1 MKKIGG
7 RLGVI
12 LGRKNL
18 TLRKLA
24 RIANRESVNNTG
36 NIAPIDP
43 KNTGRDSGINKN
55 HVNPIDPKND
65 GSLSAKFTE
74 VLQGKRNTARYVE
87 LLERTLEL
95 DIETIRNWY
104 REDRGRK
111 MSLRERMLFADE
123 LDGDL

>member
-74 VLQGKRNTARYVE
+74 VLQGKRNTVRYVE
-87 LLERTLEL
+87 LLERTFEL

-104 REDRGRK
+104 REDRDRK
-111 MSLRERMLFADE
+111 MSQREKTLFADK
-123 LDGDL
+123 LDGAL

>member
-24 RIANRESVNNTG
+24 RIANRDFVINQNAANS
-36 NIAPIDP
+36 IDY
-43 KNTGRDSGINKN
+43 KNTSRDFGINQN
-55 HVNPIDPKND
+55 AVNSIDPKND
-65 GSLSAKFTE
+65 GSLSAKLTE
-74 VLQGKRNTARYVE
+74 VIQGKRNTARYVE

>member
-1 MKKIGG
+1 M
-7 RLGVI
+7 I

-74 VLQGKRNTARYVE
+74 VLQGKRNTVRYVE
-87 LLERTLEL
+87 LLERTFEL

-104 REDRGRK
+104 REDRDRK
-111 MSLRERMLFADE
+111 MSQREKTLFADK
-123 LDGDL
+123 LDGAL